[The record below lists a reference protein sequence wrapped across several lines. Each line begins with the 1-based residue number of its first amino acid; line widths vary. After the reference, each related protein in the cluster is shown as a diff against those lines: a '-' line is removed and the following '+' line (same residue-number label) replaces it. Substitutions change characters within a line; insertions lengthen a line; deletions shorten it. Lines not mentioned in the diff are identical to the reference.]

1 MAGIITMISYR
12 LRLIPVH
19 TSIVYT
25 KMIHCGARLILLP
38 SIYELNLAAP
48 CWKNSP
54 TDTVTLDCFCGFIGK
69 ALLKNRSIVLFLK
82 YLDFRLGKKGLNI
95 KIFEIFVRISQYWKK
110 WHSFRCGHTHF
121 LEGVFFVT
129 PRRLFIPIFK
139 QRLYHIL

>member
-25 KMIHCGARLILLP
+25 MMIHYGARLIILP
-38 SIYELNLAAP
+38 PIYELNLAAP

-69 ALLKNRSIVLFLK
+69 ALLKNRSIVLFFFK
-82 YLDFRLGKKGLNI
+82 YLDFRLGKKDWILKYLKFLLEFLSTEKSDFHSEVVRSHPILRRG
-95 KIFEIFVRISQYWKK
+95 IF
-110 WHSFRCGHTHF
+110 CNT
-121 LEGVFFVT
+121 
-129 PRRLFIPIFK
+129 
-139 QRLYHIL
+139 